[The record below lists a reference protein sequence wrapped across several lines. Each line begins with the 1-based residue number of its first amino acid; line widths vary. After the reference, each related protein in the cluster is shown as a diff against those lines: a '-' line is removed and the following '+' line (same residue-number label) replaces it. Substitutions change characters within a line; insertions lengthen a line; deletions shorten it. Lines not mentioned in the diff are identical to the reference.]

1 MTLSWDLF
9 IIVGFAIMAGVGAL
23 LGRGKALNILLGS
36 FMGYVVATE
45 LGSLVFGYAKSF
57 SHTENFSLFL
67 VKLALFAVIIIVLNA
82 KTELGGK
89 GGDDSSLIINL
100 VYGFL
105 AAGFMTTAIL
115 SFLEPGEKANLL
127 ASSGLLTKIDQLKL
141 IWIVA
146 PIGFL
151 FIADFVKGKI
161 SK

>member
-1 MTLSWDLF
+1 MTLSWDLV
-9 IIVGFAIMAGVGAL
+9 IIAAFAVMAGIGAI

-45 LGSLVFGYAKSF
+45 LGSLVFEQAKSF

-67 VKLALFAVIIIVLNA
+67 VKLALFFAIIIVLNA

-89 GGDDSSLIINL
+89 GGNDSSLFINL
-100 VYGFL
+100 IYGFL
-105 AAGFMTTAIL
+105 AAGFIATATL
-115 SFLEPGEKANLL
+115 SFLEPSEKADLL
-127 ASSGLLTKIDQLKL
+127 AGSGLLTKIDQLKL

-151 FIADFVKGKI
+151 FVADFVKGKI